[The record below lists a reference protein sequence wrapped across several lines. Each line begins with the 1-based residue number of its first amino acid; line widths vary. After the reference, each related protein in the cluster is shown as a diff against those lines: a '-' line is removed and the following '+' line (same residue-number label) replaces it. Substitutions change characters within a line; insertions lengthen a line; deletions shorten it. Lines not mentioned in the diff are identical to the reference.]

1 MAPQVG
7 YGFEQPAGGGGVGV
21 GGGVGNP
28 FFFVPDKEG
37 LLGLWIEVGPSALFQ
52 PGGDLFGTVAVWGMD
67 QEAGECQ
74 AVDGQVDEGR
84 LFIHD
89 VFDR

>member
-1 MAPQVG
+1 MWV
-7 YGFEQPAGGGGVGV
+7 V
-21 GGGVGNP
+21 
-28 FFFVPDKEG
+28 
-37 LLGLWIEVGPSALFQ
+37 VGPSALVQ